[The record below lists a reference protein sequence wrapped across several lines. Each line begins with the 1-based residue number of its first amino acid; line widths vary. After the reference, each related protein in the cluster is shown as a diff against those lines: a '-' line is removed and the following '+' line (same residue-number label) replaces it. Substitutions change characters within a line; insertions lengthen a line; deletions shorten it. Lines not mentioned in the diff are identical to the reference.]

1 MLLPQER
8 IPWILRFSAFRR
20 DVLFRVYGSA
30 DCRSPGDAKPPV
42 YLTFDDGPIPES
54 TPWLLDTLASHGAKA
69 TFFMVAD
76 NARRYPGLFK
86 AVVDAGHTVGNHTF
100 HHRPPFRQSL
110 KEMMDDVR
118 LADETFSSLL
128 ARQTYNVQRTTRNA
142 QHLFRP
148 PHGLILRHQQKALQ
162 EAGYR
167 IVMFDLNT
175 LDYRTD
181 RTPEQ
186 ILCSVRD
193 NVRPG
198 CIINLHDSLKS
209 IGKLKLC
216 LPEILRY
223 LSSQGYEML
232 PLPSN

>member
-1 MLLPQER
+1 MLRPQER
-8 IPWILRFSAFRR
+8 LPWILRFPAFRR
-20 DVLFRVYGSA
+20 DVLFRV
-30 DCRSPGDAKPPV
+30 PGGKPSV

-54 TPWLLDTLASHGAKA
+54 TPWLLETLKRHDAKA

-76 NARRYPGLFK
+76 NARRYPDLFK
-86 AVVDAGHTVGNHTF
+86 SIVEAGHAVGNHTF
-100 HHRPPFRQSL
+100 HHKPPFRQSVE
-110 KEMMDDVR
+110 EMMADVR
-118 LADETFSSLL
+118 LADEVLGSRL
-128 ARQTYNVQRTTRNA
+128 Y
-142 QHLFRP
+142 RP

-175 LDYRTD
+175 LDYRAD

-186 ILCSVRD
+186 IIASVTA

-209 IGKLKLC
+209 IDKLKQC
-216 LPEILRY
+216 LPEILDY
-223 LSSQGYEML
+223 LQSQGYSLEA
-232 PLPSN
+232 LPSR